1 MTASV
6 KRPEAEPAPS
16 PADER
21 STRLLRYGLPV
32 ALILACVGAALAIPP
47 LREAVVN
54 ALQGDTEA
62 VREELLALGAG
73 GYAILFGL
81 TIVHTVVWY
90 PTEIVNTAAGFVY
103 GFWPAL
109 IVCLTGWTV
118 SGVLGWTIGRMAGPP
133 LLHRVIGAERFE
145 RAEAMAERGGITLLL
160 AMRLVPIVP
169 FSLFSVAAGAARVP
183 LGRFTWTSAVGY
195 FPITALFVFFG
206 SRLDELSLSD
216 PALWIGV
223 GVLIALLL
231 SMKYLKPK
239 PKPKPASDSEIEIP
253 KG

>member
-1 MTASV
+1 MPATA
-6 KRPEAEPAPS
+6 KRPESEPEPHAGG
-16 PADER
+16 ER
-21 STRLLRYGLPV
+21 GTRLLRYGLPLV
-32 ALILACVGAALAIPP
+32 LIAACVGAALAIPP
-47 LREAVVN
+47 LREAVTN

-109 IVCLTGWTV
+109 VVCLAGWTV

-133 LLHRVIGAERFE
+133 LLHKVIGAERFE

-183 LGRFTWTSAVGY
+183 LGRFTWTSAIGY
-195 FPITALFVFFG
+195 LPITALFVFFG

-231 SMKYLKPK
+231 AMKYLKPK
-239 PKPKPASDSEIEIP
+239 SPSGPPSGPRAS
-253 KG
+253 